1 VSNFFEHLV
10 GQKSCKGRRTL
21 GAAAG
26 AETSLLAACCHEKLG
41 AAVRASDAGKTRLEA
56 TAVKIGGDDTIDE
69 GSPEAIALL
78 EALLPEALN
87 LVVKSFDEAIQGRL
101 LRLAGSIK
109 TDRIFC
115 DQGMLLPVSQ
125 RGGINPA

>member
-1 VSNFFEHLV
+1 MSNFFEHLV
-10 GQKSCKGRRTL
+10 GQKSCKGRSTL
-21 GAAAG
+21 GTTARAK
-26 AETSLLAACCHEKLG
+26 TSSLTARCHEKLG
-41 AAVRASDAGKTRLEA
+41 AAVRASHAGKTRLEA
-56 TAVKIGGDDTIDE
+56 TAVKIGVDDTIDE

-109 TDRIFC
+109 ADRTFC

-125 RGGINPA
+125 RGGMNPA